1 MYGITTLILIY
12 VEKYGYWLLNA
23 IPFLF
28 LMIKLLFFAISVQTA
43 ILRYDSMYPSFHSES
58 FGEEAHNTRKKVSVC
73 FKRKGSTKQTQSSIL
88 R

>member
-1 MYGITTLILIY
+1 
-12 VEKYGYWLLNA
+12 
-23 IPFLF
+23 
-28 LMIKLLFFAISVQTA
+28 
-43 ILRYDSMYPSFHSES
+43 MYPSFYSES